1 MFTTREASDWTSI
14 WRLAVVRRDGS
25 GHREAMWLCQCSCG
39 EAVRAR
45 ASTLIGNQ
53 LLSCGCLKTERLR
66 QHNLSHG
73 HTCNG
78 VSPTYESWAGMISR
92 CENPNR
98 PNFSYYGGRGIRVC
112 ERWRNSFEAFLK
124 DMGPRP
130 VGTSIDRIDNSDN
143 YEPGNC
149 RWATRSESSNAI
161 NALEPRDGCAH
172 EHHQQEVHR
181 HRGALRSDVGM
192 SRPSSGGAASRTS

>member
-1 MFTTREASDWTSI
+1 
-14 WRLAVVRRDGS
+14 
-25 GHREAMWLCQCSCG
+25 MWLCQCSCG

-66 QHNLSHG
+66 QNNLSYG

-98 PNFSYYGGRGIRVC
+98 PNFLTTVAEGIRVC

-143 YEPGNC
+143 YEPGIC
-149 RWATRSESSNAI
+149 RWATRSEQQRNQR
-161 NALEPRDGCAH
+161 PRAP
-172 EHHQQEVHR
+172 R
-181 HRGALRSDVGM
+181 RLRARAPSARGALSSRRPPQRCGDVEAVIRRRGFADVVDVDAAVTDKNGPQHGFGATAEGM
-192 SRPSSGGAASRTS
+192 VKNER